1 MSLAHLTP
9 TQLRLLQL
17 VCFVVPIAAALLLSR
32 IARKKRK
39 YVSFRIVDADGKSI
53 VGVVSTVVGQG
64 PRQKI
69 RAIGRLDENG
79 TFRRIF
85 TPFEPRTLLITA
97 DGITDGIIPIGDV
110 ATPDAFAEKPSTLTV
125 RNGDLLMREN
135 DGRA

>member
-39 YVSFRIVDADGKSI
+39 YVSFRIVDTDGKAI
-53 VGVVSTVVGQG
+53 VGVVSTVVGHG

-69 RAIGRLDENG
+69 RAIGRLDAHG
-79 TFRRIF
+79 AFRRTF

-97 DGITDGIIPIGDV
+97 EEITDGILPIGDV
-110 ATPDAFAEKPSTLTV
+110 AMPDTFPEPPRMLTV
-125 RNGDLLMREN
+125 SGGALVALGNQD
-135 DGRA
+135 RA